1 MKRSQKKPSQ
11 NKNKQHFSGILL
23 NLYRKALKHSKYR
36 WLVVLGTVFYLVN
49 PLDLSPDMLPILG
62 WIDDGLIVSLLVTEM
77 GQLVSEQ
84 LTRKRS
90 EFSTTASKVADELD
104 DNVPTI
110 TVDAVS
116 V

>member
-1 MKRSQKKPSQ
+1 MKRQPKKTQKKH
-11 NKNKQHFSGILL
+11 KQHFSGILL

-36 WLVVLGTVFYLVN
+36 WLVVLGTLFYLVN
-49 PLDLSPDMLPILG
+49 PLDLSPDMLPVLG

-90 EFSTTASKVADELD
+90 GFSATAPEGVDELD
-104 DNVPTI
+104 NAPTI